1 LINLSICLFVFLS
14 SLSGYTSTRFYKM
27 LNNTNWLIN
36 ALITSFLYPAISFT
50 IFFIIDLFLWAENSN
65 SAVPFTTMLTLLV
78 LWICCSTPLVLIGSF
93 IGIKRTVI
101 KNPGKV
107 NVLPAHIPLQP
118 WYLDYKFVCLI
129 GGAIP
134 FGAISIELIY
144 IMGSIWRH
152 YFYYL
157 FGFLLVVLL
166 IMIITSAEISIV
178 VIYFQ
183 LCK

>member
-1 LINLSICLFVFLS
+1 MF
-14 SLSGYTSTRFYKM
+14 
-27 LNNTNWLIN
+27 NNTNWLVN

-50 IFFIIDLFLWAENSN
+50 IFFIINLFLWAEASN
-65 SAVPFTTMLTLLV
+65 SAVPFLTMLTLLT
-78 LWICCSTPLVLIGSF
+78 LWICCSTPLVLIGAF
-93 IGIKRTVI
+93 IGIKRKAI
-101 KNPGKV
+101 KIPGKV
-107 NVLPAHIPLQP
+107 NVLPAQIPVQP
-118 WYLDYKFVCLI
+118 WYLDTKVVCLI
-129 GGAIP
+129 GGAIS

-157 FGFLLVVLL
+157 FGFLLIVLL

-178 VIYFQ
+178 VTYFQ